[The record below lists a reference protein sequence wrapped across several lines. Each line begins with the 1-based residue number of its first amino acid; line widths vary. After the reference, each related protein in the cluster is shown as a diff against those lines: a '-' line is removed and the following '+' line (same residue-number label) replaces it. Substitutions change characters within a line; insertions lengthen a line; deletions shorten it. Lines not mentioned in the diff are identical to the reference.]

1 MDFNKVAE
9 ELRNSGLDLGSE
21 DHKELLSLLKTKFE
35 TDKAEYDKMYDYYKG
50 KTDAMQN
57 YKMVTAR
64 SDLKTSVNYIK
75 KFIKEEAA
83 YTVGNK
89 ITYEAIEK
97 DDKLVNNIEYYTAHF
112 NEMHDSDLMKYM
124 LIFSKVYEVY
134 YVDSITVDFCT
145 KIIKPNEGFAFTDV
159 VTERVLLFLHFYTN
173 EFDDSLKYI
182 DIYTKDGILHC
193 NEDFEEIAEAHSS
206 IFEEVPV
213 TIGSLSAEGYTDS
226 LYKDLKGLQDA
237 LETNLSD
244 AGNEISDFRNAYLV
258 FKNCTIEEEDL
269 TKMKERGALVIG
281 DGEVQW
287 LIKDFNGSFVQDIMN
302 RYIDLIYQISCHI
315 DSNEKMVSNLS
326 GVALRSRLIALE
338 NKCKLE
344 EAAHKNM
351 VKSRLR
357 FLFKYLSIII
367 KTDHDYKNVKIIYTP
382 LIPTDDLATA
392 QMLSQLPEGV
402 VSKDTARKLL
412 SYINNAEREQDKVEK
427 ELQDELDRENPEG
440 F

>member
-1 MDFNKVAE
+1 LDFNKVTE
-9 ELRNSGLDLGSE
+9 ELRNSGLNLGSE
-21 DHKELLSLLKTKFE
+21 EHKELLSLLKTKFE

-50 KTDAMQN
+50 KTDAMDN

-64 SDLKTSVNYIK
+64 SSLKTSVNYIK

-124 LIFSKVYEVY
+124 LIFSKVFEVY
-134 YVDSITVDFCT
+134 YVDSITADFCT
-145 KIIKPNEGFAFTDV
+145 KIIKPNEGFAFTDN
-159 VTERVLLFLHFYTN
+159 VTGRVLLFLHFYTN
-173 EFDDSLKYI
+173 DFDDSLKYI

-193 NEDFEEIAEAHSS
+193 NEDFEEIAVAHSS

-213 TIGSLSAEGYTDS
+213 TIGSLSAEGYSDN

-258 FKNCTIEEEDL
+258 FKNCTIDDDDL
-269 TKMKERGALVIG
+269 TKMKEKGALVVG
-281 DGEVQW
+281 TGEVQW
-287 LIKDFNGSFVQDIMN
+287 LIKDFNGSFGQDIMN

-357 FLFKYLSIII
+357 FLFKYLSIVI
-367 KTDHDYKNVKIIYTP
+367 KKDHDYKNVKIIYTP

-392 QMLSQLPEGV
+392 QMLSQLPEGI

-412 SYINNAEREQDKVEK
+412 SYINNAEREKDKVDG
-427 ELQDELDRENPEG
+427 ELQDELDREKPEG